1 MKDFI
6 AERLKSVVSKKLGV
20 TLLAEGSAM
29 GTELQ
34 GYPLLVY
41 IVVQGGVDAFKHWNE
56 VRS

>member
-20 TLLAEGSAM
+20 ALLAEGSLM

-41 IVVQGGVDAFKHWNE
+41 IVVQGCVDAFKHWNDG
-56 VRS
+56 RS